1 MHKKLEF
8 GRMHTNKKMYF
19 YFLNNEILK
28 KNRYI

>member
-8 GRMHTNKKMYF
+8 GCMHTNKNVYL

-28 KNRYI
+28 KNKYI